1 MMLNEKLKLQLYE
14 LLVNKC
20 EDDLKAQGKEL
31 YQEIVSTVE
40 KEQALY
46 LKKIEE
52 TTKAIE
58 ETLENKKTLAGGQNI
73 TN

>member
-1 MMLNEKLKLQLYE
+1 MLNQKLKLKLYE

-20 EDDLKAQGKEL
+20 EDDLKDQAKEL
-31 YQEIVSTVE
+31 YQEIVSTIE

-46 LKKIEE
+46 LKKIED

-58 ETLENKKTLAGGQNI
+58 ETLNK
-73 TN
+73 

>member
-1 MMLNEKLKLQLYE
+1 MLNQKLKLKLYE
-14 LLVNKC
+14 LLVHRC
-20 EDDLKAQGKEL
+20 EDDLKDQGKEL
-31 YQEIVSTVE
+31 YREIVSTVE

-58 ETLENKKTLAGGQNI
+58 ETLENKKP
-73 TN
+73 